1 MTSTIIIIGCIALLA
16 YHLIKKGKEKA
27 NDYKAAYNMPKV
39 NEAIGKAG
47 DIGWTAQSAVLQ
59 EDTYD
64 GIVLLL
70 LQYFD
75 GKLY

>member
-1 MTSTIIIIGCIALLA
+1 MPGERAWAIQYAADDAET
-16 YHLIKKGKEKA
+16 
-27 NDYKAAYNMPKV
+27 AAYESDAHPIDDMPKV
-39 NEAIGKAG
+39 KEAIGKAG